1 MDTLAD
7 GGGEAQTAVLSAAA
21 NLITDARVGAHTC
34 DITMS
39 DGTSSTLDTYTIT
52 ITEKNDEPTLTATG
66 VTSTFT
72 EGGSNLVLYSSAD
85 AADSDSQATQTFL
98 SLKVTIT
105 NVADTGDEYIVIDG
119 SDCLIT
125 GAATCQANTATNSGA
140 AVVTMDGTT
149 ATITWT
155 ADAGGISEAA
165 METLIN
171 ALAYKNNEDAP
182 TVANNRVVTIT
193 TLQDNGGT
201 GDGGDDSVTVSIA
214 ATVTVANSNDAPT
227 VANQISDT
235 AVNEDAALGD
245 GNDPEVTSSLLTY
258 SQMPIQATR
267 VPYTATQ
274 TDGSALPG
282 WLTFTANTRLFT
294 GTPLNAN
301 VGTLSV
307 RVTCTDGSSATASD
321 DFDIVISNT
330 NDAPTTS
337 GGAATIAEDATHTF
351 TTTASD
357 WGYADVDSGD
367 AMTSVDITTLPGT
380 GTLRYGGADVSA
392 GDDIAIA
399 NLGGLTYV
407 PVANANGAVTFTFK
421 VYDGEALSASAGTF
435 TMTYTAVND
444 APTVA
449 SQIADASTAE
459 DSGYSLDVDGTCTDV
474 DGDTLTYTIS
484 GAPNTLSISGTTIS
498 GTPTNDNVG
507 AHTITVTC
515 TDDGTGTLTAS
526 DQYVLT
532 VTNVNDA
539 PTTTG
544 GAATIAEDA
553 THTFTTTASDWG
565 YTDVDSG
572 DALVTVD
579 ITTLPATGTLNY
591 GGSAVSAG
599 DDIAV
604 GNLGGLTY
612 NPVLMQTVQLHS
624 PSR

>member
-1 MDTLAD
+1 MCIRD
-7 GGGEAQTAVLSAAA
+7 S
-21 NLITDARVGAHTC
+21 
-34 DITMS
+34 
-39 DGTSSTLDTYTIT
+39 
-52 ITEKNDEPTLTATG
+52 
-66 VTSTFT
+66 
-72 EGGSNLVLYSSAD
+72 
-85 AADSDSQATQTFL
+85 SDSQATQTFL

-201 GDGGDDSVTVSIA
+201 GDGGDDSVTVTIA

-227 VANQISDT
+227 VANQISAT
-235 AVNEDAALGD
+235 AVNEDAALGA
-245 GNDPEVTSSLLTY
+245 GNDPVGYQFAANAFADADSGDSCT
-258 SQMPIQATR
+258 
-267 VPYTATQ
+267 YTATQ

-357 WGYADVDSGD
+357 WGYADVDAGD

-449 SQIADASTAE
+449 SAIADASTAE
-459 DSGYSLDVDGTCTDV
+459 DSAYSLNVDGTCTDV
-474 DGDTLTYTIS
+474 DTGNDDSLTYSIS
-484 GAPNTLSISGTTIS
+484 GAPGTITISGTTIS
-498 GTPTNDNVG
+498 GTPVNANVG

-515 TDDGTGTLTAS
+515 SDGSLSAS

-539 PTTTG
+539 PTVTS
-544 GAATIAEDA
+544 AISDVSHAELSLIHISEP
-553 THTFTTTASDWG
+553 TRP
-565 YTDVDSG
+565 Y
-572 DALVTVD
+572 
-579 ITTLPATGTLNY
+579 
-591 GGSAVSAG
+591 
-599 DDIAV
+599 
-604 GNLGGLTY
+604 
-612 NPVLMQTVQLHS
+612 
-624 PSR
+624 